1 MYVKFRPYLKDFLEF
16 IASRFE
22 LIVFC
27 KGSEL
32 CYKPILDYLEANM
45 KYFSHRLYGNYVLF
59 DNQYSSVKYYDFLL
73 TYGRTKENTIIVDS
87 GVNTYCLNLYNGI
100 PTSSFINQ
108 HDVELISLAKY
119 LEEIKEVA
127 NVEKHIRSTIEKCGV
142 FINGT

>member
-1 MYVKFRPYLKDFLEF
+1 
-16 IASRFE
+16 
-22 LIVFC
+22 
-27 KGSEL
+27 
-32 CYKPILDYLEANM
+32 M

-100 PTSSFINQ
+100 PTSPFINE

-119 LEEIKEVA
+119 LEEIKEVP
-127 NVEKHIRSTIEKCGV
+127 NVEKHIRSTIEKCGM
-142 FINGT
+142 FINET